1 MASQSSP
8 SSLPDRER
16 ERERAASSPG
26 MPTAS
31 ARLPLPRVP
40 VYLRVQRALLAA
52 CIILAPLSIT
62 LYLVSWPGNGRAPLL
77 ASVVAGSTGN
87 TLHFI
92 GGVAA
97 SFFLPLG
104 YLGMSL
110 LGMRRAPGLAT
121 LCAALSLVGWI
132 PWAALM
138 GPDALA
144 FDINQ
149 MGSTPQLSA
158 LWAQFNGGAVMSTFL
173 LIYIVGHLLS
183 AVLIGIMLGRL
194 HIIPAWAAWAF
205 ALTSPLT
212 IVIFPIHS
220 SVVQDVLKY
229 LICALWIIGAVPAAL
244 AMLKDQSLLG
254 PESRATEVPTQ

>member
-1 MASQSSP
+1 M
-8 SSLPDRER
+8 
-16 ERERAASSPG
+16 
-26 MPTAS
+26 
-31 ARLPLPRVP
+31 
-40 VYLRVQRALLAA
+40 
-52 CIILAPLSIT
+52 
-62 LYLVSWPGNGRAPLL
+62 
-77 ASVVAGSTGN
+77 
-87 TLHFI
+87 LHFI

-110 LGMRRAPGLAT
+110 LGMRRAPWLAT

-149 MGSTPQLSA
+149 LGSTPQLA
-158 LWAQFNGGAVMSTFL
+158 GLWAQFNGDAVMSTYL

-183 AVLIGIMLGRL
+183 AVLIGVMLGRL
-194 HIIPAWAAWAF
+194 RIIPVWAAWAF

-212 IVIFPIHS
+212 IIIFPVHILA
-220 SVVQDVLKY
+220 VQDALKY
-229 LICALWIIGAVPAAL
+229 AVCVLLIIGAIPAAV
-244 AMLKDQSLLG
+244 AMLNGRD
-254 PESRATEVPTQ
+254 